1 MQKIKQG
8 DDVVVIVGKDKGK
21 SGKVAKILGNNKV
34 LVEGINTV
42 KKHQKGNP
50 NLGVSGGIIDK
61 DMPID
66 ISNVALYNPKTKKG
80 DRVGFRTLEDGK
92 KVRFFKSTN
101 EVVGL

>member
-8 DDVVVIVGKDKGK
+8 DEIIVIVGKDKGK
-21 SGKVAKILGNNKV
+21 LGKVVKILENNKII
-34 LVEGINTV
+34 VEGINRA

-50 NLGVSGGIIDK
+50 NMGVSGGIVEK

-66 ISNVALYNPKTKKG
+66 ISNVALYNPKTKKA
-80 DRVGFRTLEDGK
+80 DRVGFRIDDANK
-92 KVRFFKSTN
+92 KVRYFKSTN

>member
-8 DDVVVIVGKDKGK
+8 DEVIVLVGKDKGK
-21 SGKVAKILGNNKV
+21 QGKVTKILEANKI
-34 LVEGINTV
+34 LVEGVNKV

-50 NLGVSGGIIDK
+50 NLGISGGIVEK

-66 ISNVALYNPKTKKG
+66 VSNVALYNPKTKKA
-80 DRVGFRTLEDGK
+80 DRVGFRFLEDGK
-92 KVRFFKSTN
+92 KVRYFKSTN

>member
-8 DDVVVIVGKDKGK
+8 DEVIVIVGKDKGK
-21 SGKVAKILGNNKV
+21 LGKVIKIINEKKI

-42 KKHQKGNP
+42 KKHQRGNP
-50 NLGVSGGIIDK
+50 NLGISGGIVDK

-66 ISNVALYNPKTKKG
+66 ISNVALFNPKTKKA
-80 DRVGFRTLEDGK
+80 DRVGFKFLEDGK

-101 EVVGL
+101 DVVGL

>member
-8 DDVVVIVGKDKGK
+8 DEIIVIVGKDKGK
-21 SGKVAKILGNNKV
+21 LGKVSKIVSEQKI

-50 NLGVSGGIIDK
+50 NMGVSGGIVEK
-61 DMPID
+61 NMPID
-66 ISNVALYNPKTKKG
+66 ISNVALFNPKTKKA
-80 DRVGFRTLEDGK
+80 DRVGFRILEDGK

-101 EVVGL
+101 DVVGL

>member
-8 DDVVVIVGKDKGK
+8 DEIIVLVGKDKGK
-21 SGKVAKILGNNKV
+21 QGKVSKILENNKI
-34 LVEGINTV
+34 LVEGVNKA

-50 NLGVSGGIIDK
+50 NLGVPGGIVEK

-66 ISNVALYNPKTKKG
+66 ISNVALYNPKTKKA
-80 DRVGFRTLEDGK
+80 DRVGFRIDDGK

-101 EVVGL
+101 DVVGL

>member
-8 DDVVVIVGKDKGK
+8 DEVIVLVGKDKGK
-21 SGKVAKILGNNKV
+21 QGKVLKILEENKI
-34 LVEGINTV
+34 LVEGINKV

-50 NLGVSGGIIDK
+50 NLGISGGIVDK
-61 DMPID
+61 DMPVD
-66 ISNVALYNPKTKKG
+66 ISNVGLFNPKTKKA
-80 DRVGFRTLEDGK
+80 DRVGFRFEDGK